1 MTDGPHRSLKQSR
14 AWKRAAEALSKPA
27 FTQEEANQRT
37 CDAIAKD
44 FVKGDG
50 HHLIKLARELLSESP
65 QQTLFS
71 DKEPLLDALR
81 NQATPNSLSDQFIR
95 QLRNE
100 STPEAALEATLKAE
114 VQSNLRSVEDHFL
127 QAVQTGE
134 ARRGEVGYL
143 RSRIAATLQQIDFS
157 AVTRKLLT
165 PSSPHTNK
173 GRAQVDRVE
182 EGPAIK

>member
-37 CDAIAKD
+37 CDAIVKD

-50 HHLIKLARELLSESP
+50 HHLLKLTAEFRSENP

-71 DKEPLLDALR
+71 DKEPFLDELR
-81 NQATPNSLSDQFIR
+81 NQVTPNSLSDQFIR

-100 STPEAALEATLKAE
+100 STIEAALEAALKAE
-114 VQSNLRSVEDHFL
+114 TQSNLRSVEDHFL

-143 RSRIAATLQQIDFS
+143 RSRIAAALQQIDFS
-157 AVTRKLLT
+157 AVARKLLT
-165 PSSPHTNK
+165 PGSPHANK
-173 GRAQVDRVE
+173 GRAPVNRVE